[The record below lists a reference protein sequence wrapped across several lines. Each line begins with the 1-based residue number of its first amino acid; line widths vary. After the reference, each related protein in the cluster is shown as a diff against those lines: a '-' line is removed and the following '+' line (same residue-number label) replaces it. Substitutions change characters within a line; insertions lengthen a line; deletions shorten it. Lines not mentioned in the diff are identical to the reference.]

1 METFSTDNV
10 IHFQKQFFGNDSSLR
25 VLKRRRKSSTA
36 SSRSDNSS
44 AFSKSVYEKRITSFS
59 VKAKQFFFCKV
70 SSFLTSPEKSYNTPT
85 NISAST
91 VYPMTS
97 QECLPSSTTSQS
109 RKRPSAI
116 QIDPFLGTSL
126 LLNQASEISNL
137 KSGSNTSKRRHISIK
152 TTSLTT
158 RTSSSRRFFSAFF
171 KTQSQKQQ
179 RCEQQKYQQQHLES
193 SQTSLDFESSVNDS
207 VYGSGGN
214 TSNYSNFTDPADFPI
229 NNISYHSNNKLSYN
243 SENESANY
251 TPDTL
256 TQVLSMPSSHDVG
269 NNKGINQSG
278 RKLNQSGNNAAQ
290 TLGPALPILGNDQ
303 YLIQTSKIAATRDA
317 FGYEDSS
324 NYYNV
329 VARPS
334 VESFKS
340 RMSNTSS
347 VFFLCETDA
356 NPSHCELTQY
366 SNKNSINTP
375 PSASACVS
383 QIPEIISL
391 IVEHVDAFNPA
402 PQEQRRSHDNKRTY
416 PQHEKQSV
424 SGKNTTMMNIGGT
437 MLSCLLVN
445 KLWYAETRRILYKN
459 IHFKDETTIDAF
471 MHFNELFDFY
481 DNENGIITLSRPK
494 SLVLHKISTL
504 SQEKTDQ
511 LAEIVS
517 GGLEWLEMYTC
528 PKLIPNL
535 AFAAGGQLRT
545 LILPGCTALTD
556 SALSQLARASPHLE
570 TLDLRACEQISDKS
584 IRVVAHYCPQLTM
597 LNVGRTRH
605 GHRITNKGIRSI
617 ARHTRICVLGVA
629 GCHITDTTV
638 WELALHRG
646 PFLERV
652 SFNNCIHLSNASVPK
667 ILGYISRSLSVL
679 EVKNLPLLTDL
690 VPFVMFKRYR
700 QYQFGLTP
708 LIEGCELFDERL
720 REAEYLFEMEIS
732 KQIFTDTLEWIYSPD
747 DDIEY
752 ISID

>member
-10 IHFQKQFFGNDSSLR
+10 VHFQKQFFGNDSSLR

-36 SSRSDNSS
+36 SSSSDNSS
-44 AFSKSVYEKRITSFS
+44 EFSKSVYEKRTTSLS
-59 VKAKQFFFCKV
+59 VMAKQFFFRKV
-70 SSFLTSPEKSYNTPT
+70 SSLLTSPEKSYSTSTNTA
-85 NISAST
+85 AST
-91 VYPMTS
+91 IYPLTS
-97 QECLPSSTTSQS
+97 QENIPSSTTPQS

-116 QIDPFLGTSL
+116 QVDDFLGTSL
-126 LLNQASEISNL
+126 SLNQAAEISNI
-137 KSGSNTSKRRHISIK
+137 KSNSNTSKRRHISSK
-152 TTSLTT
+152 TTSLNT
-158 RTSSSRRFFSAFF
+158 RKSSRRFFSAFF
-171 KTQSQKQQ
+171 KSQSQKQQ
-179 RCEQQKYQQQHLES
+179 HLKI
-193 SQTSLDFESSVNDS
+193 SQTSFDFESSVNDS
-207 VYGSGGN
+207 VYGGCGS
-214 TSNYSNFTDPADFPI
+214 TSNYSNLTDPANSTI
-229 NNISYHSNNKLSYN
+229 NNISYNSNSNLSYDG
-243 SENESANY
+243 ENELANY
-251 TPDTL
+251 ASVTPTR
-256 TQVLSMPSSHDVG
+256 VLPMPSSHNIGD
-269 NNKGINQSG
+269 NNGIDRSG
-278 RKLNQSGNNAAQ
+278 RKLNKSGNHAAQ
-290 TLGPALPILGNDQ
+290 TLGPALPILGTDQ

-324 NYYNV
+324 NCYNV

-334 VESFKS
+334 VESFES
-340 RMSNTSS
+340 YVSDTSS

-356 NPSHCELTQY
+356 NTSHCELTQY
-366 SNKNSINTP
+366 SHQHSVSTSP
-375 PSASACVS
+375 HASACVV

-402 PQEQRRSHDNKRTY
+402 PQEQRRSHNNKRTY
-416 PQHEKQSV
+416 LQHEKQFV
-424 SGKNTTMMNIGGT
+424 SGKDTTMINIGGT

-445 KLWYAETRRILYKN
+445 KLWYSETRRILYKN
-459 IHFKDETTIDAF
+459 IHFRDESTINAF
-471 MHFNELFDFY
+471 MHFNELFNSY
-481 DNENGIITLSRPK
+481 DNESGIITLSRPK
-494 SLVLHKISTL
+494 SLVLHKTSKL

-511 LAEIVS
+511 LAELVS

-528 PKLIPNL
+528 PKLIPSL

-556 SALSQLARASPHLE
+556 SVLSQLARASPYLE

-617 ARHTRICVLGVA
+617 ARHTQICVLGVA

-652 SFNNCIHLSNASVPK
+652 SFNNCILLSNASVPK